1 MSSLLRGDDEF
12 EIVDFDEIIDQDLN
26 EIDQIINRIDQ
37 KENDIKNIE
46 KEVALIENKKKTEY
60 KKNMDYYIYYL
71 AFNAVFY
78 NNIFGK
84 QLFDLFLKKG
94 GMENRQPSQQTP
106 TLQISNWSRYP
117 EFPR

>member
-26 EIDQIINRIDQ
+26 EIDQIINRIDK

-94 GMENRQPSQQTP
+94 KPINSHP
-106 TLQISNWSRYP
+106 QIKYDNINDID
-117 EFPR
+117 